1 MRLKGERV
9 TIRPLKVEDVFYM
22 RNWGYHDNPLL
33 SDYNFPTMTDNEVH
47 AWYKYK
53 TLPWFNRY
61 FGVLNEE
68 NRLIG
73 YMGIKNIRKVKKE
86 STLGIVFDPNY
97 VNKGYGS
104 ETLRV
109 FLNYYF
115 KHLKMK
121 RMYLEVAEFNKRA
134 YKAYKNIG
142 FKPVA
147 YYLDVFHD
155 TSLDL
160 NSPYY
165 LKHKSS
171 FVIKGKK
178 IYNYIYKMKLSRED
192 FLK

>member
-1 MRLKGERV
+1 MKLTGERV

-22 RNWGYHDNPLL
+22 RKWGYHDNPLL
-33 SDYNFPTMTDNEVH
+33 SDYNFPTMADNEVH
-47 AWYKYK
+47 TWYKYK

-68 NRLIG
+68 NILIG
-73 YMGIKNIRKVKKE
+73 YMGIKNIKKVKKE

-97 VNKGYGS
+97 VDKGYGS

-115 KHLKMK
+115 KQLKMK

-134 YKAYKNIG
+134 YKAYENIG
-142 FKPVA
+142 FKPVG
-147 YYLDVFHD
+147 YYLDEFHENG
-155 TSLDL
+155 LDL
-160 NSPYY
+160 NNPYY
-165 LKHKSS
+165 LKYKSS
-171 FVIKGKK
+171 FVFKGNK
-178 IYNYIYKMKLSRED
+178 IYNYVYKMKLSRGE

>member
-47 AWYKYK
+47 TWYKFK

-68 NRLIG
+68 NILIG
-73 YMGIKNIRKVKKE
+73 YMGIKNIKKVKKE

-97 VNKGYGS
+97 VSKGYGS

-115 KHLKMK
+115 KQLKMK

-142 FKPVA
+142 FKPIG
-147 YYLDVFHD
+147 YYLDEFHD

-160 NSPYY
+160 NNPYY
-165 LKHKSS
+165 LKYKSS

-178 IYNYIYKMKLSRED
+178 IYNYIYKMKITKVD
-192 FLK
+192 FIK

>member
-1 MRLKGERV
+1 
-9 TIRPLKVEDVFYM
+9 
-22 RNWGYHDNPLL
+22 
-33 SDYNFPTMTDNEVH
+33 MTDSEVDT
-47 AWYKYK
+47 WYKYK

-61 FGVLNEE
+61 YGVLNEE

-97 VNKGYGS
+97 VSKGYGS

-109 FLNYYF
+109 FLDYYF
-115 KHLKMK
+115 KQLKMK

-134 YKAYKNIG
+134 YKVYENIG
-142 FKPVA
+142 FKPIA
-147 YYLDVFHD
+147 YYLDEFHD
-155 TSLDL
+155 TTLNLDD
-160 NSPYY
+160 PYY
-165 LKHKSS
+165 LNHKSS

-178 IYNYIYKMKLSRED
+178 IYNYVYKMKLSKGD